1 METNDGN
8 NSKEPIND
16 DAEFENS
23 DIDPGFLGHQEESDA
38 DQLDSENDDDS
49 SLSQDDSKGLKGYE
63 DERAHN
69 IDAGLSIK
77 EMREGK
83 KDGDDNDNDDADAL
97 NYKNDRENG
106 SYNPKNI

>member
-38 DQLDSENDDDS
+38 DQLDSENDDDTS
-49 SLSQDDSKGLKGYE
+49 SSPQDDSKGLKGYE

-69 IDAGLSIK
+69 IDASLSIK

-83 KDGDDNDNDDADAL
+83 KDGDNNADADAL
-97 NYKNDRENG
+97 NYKDDRENG